1 MGADGFKEATM
12 LKANKEIAKQY
23 NKVRDGV
30 GVVTVAERGNQ
41 DGGGDYK
48 EAEGLVEGLR

>member
-1 MGADGFKEATM
+1 M

-23 NKVRDGV
+23 NKVRV
-30 GVVTVAERGNQ
+30 VVVTVAERGNQ

>member
-1 MGADGFKEATM
+1 M

-23 NKVRDGV
+23 NKVRGGV
-30 GVVTVAERGNQ
+30 GVVTVAECGNQ

-48 EAEGLVEGLR
+48 EAEGLVEGLGRGKQ